1 MDLKEL
7 KKVMEPMMEEIS
19 TKIVGTILDEKMKEL
34 GKVAVTPIAG
44 GMTNNKTITGQYEKI
59 GGGLVKTPQGSII
72 ALNSARNGG
81 RYWKVLSPEMED
93 FMKDL
98 AKYLSSKGQII
109 GKSLNTI
116 SDTEGGFLV
125 PEEFVA
131 SVIEYDTPQNMILP
145 MATVVPMSSNKI
157 KWPKLQQRVG
167 TPTTANFFGGIVMTW
182 AEDNAS
188 ISETEPKFEDFV
200 LETHKLSGLTKI
212 DNSLLADSAI
222 NLANFITVL
231 YRNAINYTLEDAMLA
246 GNGVAKPL
254 GIFVDPGINLVVRQQ
269 SNLVSFT
276 DALALKTAVPSYL
289 RGTNTVFLGSSE
301 ITQQLRD
308 ERDTNNALILRER
321 YSEVGEGTFTTLM
334 GHRYV
339 EADGKLPSLGN
350 KGDLSFGNWTHYW
363 VGMRQDTS
371 IASSSERYF
380 EEDRTAMRV
389 ITRADGRAA
398 HPKAFA
404 VLDLPSSGS

>member
-7 KKVMEPMMEEIS
+7 KTLMEPMMEDIS
-19 TKIVGTILDEKMKEL
+19 TKIVGTIIDEKMKEL
-34 GKVAVTPIAG
+34 GKVAVTPLNG
-44 GMTNNKTITGQYEKI
+44 GMAQSKVATGEYEKI
-59 GGGLVKTPQGSII
+59 GGGLVKTPQGSVVCPDT
-72 ALNSARNGG
+72 SKNGG
-81 RYWKVLSPEMED
+81 QYWKILSPEMEEFTKD
-93 FMKDL
+93 F
-98 AKYLSSKGQII
+98 ATYLRSKGKTI

-125 PEEFVA
+125 PEEFIA
-131 SVIEYDTPQNMILP
+131 SVIQYDTPQNILMP

-167 TPTTANFFGGIVMTW
+167 TPDTQNFFGGIVMTW
-182 AEDNAS
+182 AEDNAT
-188 ISETEPKFEDFV
+188 ISETEPRFEDFV

-212 DNSLLADSAI
+212 DNSLLMDSAV
-222 NLANFITVL
+222 NLANFITIL
-231 YRNAINYTLEDAMLA
+231 YRSAINYTLEDAMLR

-254 GIFVDPGINLVVRQQ
+254 GIFVDPAVNLVVRQQ
-269 SNLVSFT
+269 SNLISFT
-276 DALALKTAVPSYL
+276 DALALETIIPSYL
-289 RGTNTVFLGSSE
+289 KGPNTVFLGNSAAAA
-301 ITQQLRD
+301 QLRD

-321 YSEVGEGTFTTLM
+321 YSEVGEGTFTTLLGRRFIM
-334 GHRYV
+334 T
-339 EADGKLPSLGN
+339 DGKTPAVGS
-350 KGDLSFGNWTHYW
+350 KGDLSLGNWTHYW